1 MYPICNTSYNNSGE
15 HPECVPTFRSQRF
28 FPIRCE
34 GVDILAVLGQFQ
46 VQQGSLPCKYLGLPM
61 RIDKARRE
69 DEHVLIDKVARKLP
83 KWKGKLLNKSG
94 RLTLVNSVLSS
105 TVIYYMTAFPLS
117 KWAIRKIDKIRR
129 HFL

>member
-1 MYPICNTSYNNSGE
+1 M
-15 HPECVPTFRSQRF
+15 Q
-28 FPIRCE
+28 
-34 GVDILAVLGQFQ
+34 
-46 VQQGSLPCKYLGLPM
+46 
-61 RIDKARRE
+61 IDKARRE

-117 KWAIRKIDKIRR
+117 KWTIRKIDKIRR
-129 HFL
+129 HFLWQGSDETWRGHCLVNWKRVQRPQKLGGLGILDLSRFNTALRLRWKWYQ

>member
-1 MYPICNTSYNNSGE
+1 
-15 HPECVPTFRSQRF
+15 
-28 FPIRCE
+28 
-34 GVDILAVLGQFQ
+34 
-46 VQQGSLPCKYLGLPM
+46 M

-129 HFL
+129 HFLWQGSDETRRGHCLVNWKRVQRPKKLGGLGILDLSRFNTALRLRWKWYQ